1 MSRVFAIT
9 MTDLTKTLY
18 LPNLDS
24 TVAFGRRLGER
35 LFPGAVIALI
45 GPLGAGKTH
54 FVRAVAE
61 GLEVEDSRMVTSPT
75 FVLIQEYK
83 GRLPIYHFD
92 AYRLRGEAEFMELGA
107 HEYFAND
114 GVCLI
119 EWADRVEK
127 CLPRDYLRITFS
139 VTGETSRTAT
149 IEAIGERYGDIV
161 ANIV

>member
-1 MSRVFAIT
+1 MA
-9 MTDLTKTLY
+9 DLTRILN

-92 AYRLRGEAEFMELGA
+92 VYRLRSEAEFMELGA
-107 HEYFAND
+107 HEYFANN

-127 CLPRDYLRITFS
+127 YLPRDHMRITFS

-149 IEAIGERYGDIV
+149 MKAIGERYTEII
-161 ANIV
+161 ANLV

>member
-1 MSRVFAIT
+1 
-9 MTDLTKTLY
+9 MTDLTKILN

-24 TVAFGRRLGER
+24 TVALGRRLGER

-45 GPLGAGKTH
+45 GRLGAGKTH

-61 GLEVEDSRMVTSPT
+61 GLEVEDSQMVTSPT

-107 HEYFAND
+107 HEYFASD

-149 IEAIGERYGDIV
+149 IEAISERYGEII